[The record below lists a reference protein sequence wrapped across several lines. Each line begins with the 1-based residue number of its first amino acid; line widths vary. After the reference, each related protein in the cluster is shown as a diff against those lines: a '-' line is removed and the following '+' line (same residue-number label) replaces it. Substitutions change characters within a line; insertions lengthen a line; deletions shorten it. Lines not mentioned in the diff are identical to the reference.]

1 MAPIHDAAR
10 DGDLQRVTAV
20 LDAGGNVNRKDWV
33 RPWCSDAAGRHV
45 HTDAAPPP
53 AAFRTRPQ
61 SARSARSAPPRA
73 PRALPCTGAHVPA
86 IRVVHASRSPVA
98 CSRAQYGRTALH
110 DASVNDHLQVVKLL
124 LQRGADVR
132 VMNQFGDTSLHEAGR
147 WGHLEVVRLLL
158 DNQADMSMTN
168 QHGWT
173 PLHFAAAYSQLE
185 VARVLLEAG
194 ADVKAKDNV
203 RARLRVCAAPSLARA
218 SSLPLPSSP
227 SCCRASLRP
236 DARAARHTPPPPR
249 AVGPHAAPLRRQQ
262 RRPGRRAPAD
272 GGWR

>member
-1 MAPIHDAAR
+1 M
-10 DGDLQRVTAV
+10 
-20 LDAGGNVNRKDWV
+20 
-33 RPWCSDAAGRHV
+33 
-45 HTDAAPPP
+45 
-53 AAFRTRPQ
+53 
-61 SARSARSAPPRA
+61 
-73 PRALPCTGAHVPA
+73 
-86 IRVVHASRSPVA
+86 
-98 CSRAQYGRTALH
+98 QYGRTALH

-132 VMNQFGDTSLHEAGR
+132 VMNQARLRTAVADSCLLCLLYSSLSRFRAHAPQFGDTSLHEAGR

-203 RARLRVCAAPSLARA
+203 RWACAVAVVCACAWHSRA
-218 SSLPLPSSP
+218 LF
-227 SCCRASLRP
+227 
-236 DARAARHTPPPPR
+236 H
-249 AVGPHAAPLRRQQ
+249 
-262 RRPGRRAPAD
+262 
-272 GGWR
+272 